1 MFLSPLPMFSLPTD
15 EPRLSAAVRSGPFR
29 WFGWVFVCL
38 WYITSVLPTR
48 HASAHGHK
56 PAPSQSAHIGLAMFP
71 RMHICPSGFH
81 QLLHGISGLIPVC
94 FSFSLLSDHLSGLSS
109 FPLLL
114 VDATVNFKTN
124 NGHGEASS
132 NTELARVPD
141 SSTYPAALTLSLSS
155 VFPLFPLTH
164 KVSVSLPA
172 TRFGHGGRRHL
183 AHMGC
188 NWGSTCSIGHLTLV
202 PPPPRNQKR
211 FPNPKHPREWGL
223 VEKLL
228 MHQDKY
234 VYSVFDAL
242 SLGETNCTLE
252 RAMER

>member
-81 QLLHGISGLIPVC
+81 RLLYGISGLIPVC

-132 NTELARVPD
+132 NNRVGQGTWLFYLSRCPD
-141 SSTYPAALTLSLSS
+141 SQSFFRLSTLSADTQSQCLSS
-155 VFPLFPLTH
+155 RH
-164 KVSVSLPA
+164 KVWPWGQETLG
-172 TRFGHGGRRHL
+172 THGL
-183 AHMGC
+183 
-188 NWGSTCSIGHLTLV
+188 
-202 PPPPRNQKR
+202 
-211 FPNPKHPREWGL
+211 
-223 VEKLL
+223 
-228 MHQDKY
+228 
-234 VYSVFDAL
+234 
-242 SLGETNCTLE
+242 
-252 RAMER
+252 